1 MGGLPS
7 AILNKSL
14 SCNIVKCN
22 IRKCIIRRCMI
33 RKCTNIY
40 SLTGVNKEIAAK
52 PCIYW
57 AAAIFLVVM
66 DYSNVFMSV
75 PPK

>member
-1 MGGLPS
+1 M
-7 AILNKSL
+7 
-14 SCNIVKCN
+14 
-22 IRKCIIRRCMI
+22 IRKRII

-40 SLTGVNKEIAAK
+40 SLTGANKEIAAK

-57 AAAIFLVVM
+57 AAAIFLVVT